1 MSANTDFA
9 RRPVAIGID
18 IGGVLVDRV
27 AEGDDTSFFGFR
39 PMDTP
44 MVPGSLEAVR
54 ELLEM
59 FDDRVYIVSKAGPK
73 VAALSR
79 QWLGV
84 RGFVAGSG
92 SAISPANVHFVRKRP
107 EKHPIC
113 ERLDITHFIDD
124 RLDVHE
130 HLVTVEQTILFTG
143 GLGKHPAPERVP
155 VGITIADTWPKA
167 VEAIRTDLRR
177 RHRGTVLDK
186 PCFR

>member
-1 MSANTDFA
+1 MSTHADLSC
-9 RRPVAIGID
+9 RPIALGID

-27 AEGDDTSFFGFR
+27 AEGEDTSFFGTR

-54 ELLEM
+54 ELLEI
-59 FDDRVYIVSKAGPK
+59 FGHRVYIVSKAGPK

-79 QWLGV
+79 QWLGA
-84 RGFVAGSG
+84 RGYVANSG
-92 SAISPANVHFVRKRP
+92 LAISPANVHFVRKRP

-113 ERLDITHFIDD
+113 ERLGITHFVDD

-130 HLVTVEQTILFTG
+130 HLVTVDQRLLFIG
-143 GLGKHPAPERVP
+143 GLGEHPAPGRVP
-155 VGITIADTWPKA
+155 KGITVAHTWPKA
-167 VEAIRTDLRR
+167 VDAIRTDLRR
-177 RHRGTVLDK
+177 RRTTGVLNQ